1 VTLQLGRERS
11 PDWRWSALALALF
24 SATVLVLF
32 RGVLVAGPTDF
43 VVASSY
49 GHERSPETG
58 LLELPRP
65 DSIFHTDQRFVLW
78 LTARNARALWGG
90 PLGFF
95 DAGTCQPS
103 SESLVYGEPGLSLGI
118 VGMPAWLLTRDPVA
132 TFNLV
137 LFGLVVLA
145 AFGMYLLVRE
155 WTGVPLAG
163 IVAGLLYSFS
173 EVKLGDVVHV
183 NVYDNAWTVLALF
196 FVTRWALSG
205 RWRDAIGL
213 SVCVV
218 LQVGGSF
225 YTVMAALLIAIP
237 MLAWLMVRFDVR
249 QIDKRQLAMIVLA
262 LVAVALFVFPPYLSA
277 EAGEGHKAQLYQT
290 FRRLTYLLPGANGFW
305 GWLTILLA
313 ALAFLPRHRL
323 VLKAELGDPRW
334 ALVIGVLL
342 TMTFSLGA
350 LFGEG
355 NYVTGVDPEG
365 FVPYLLFSRFVPG
378 LDVVRGPGA
387 ILPGAHLL
395 VCVLAGIGA
404 ATLLSRVPRRWELFV
419 AIALVALAWVD
430 TLRPAVLGLTPRVR
444 YGEIRMSPEP
454 ADLELLLELGEQAE
468 LGPLLEV
475 PVVPKDLVR
484 GSQALVM
491 SAYHWRRTSACYNP
505 SRVSRE
511 LFELGR
517 RLPEPLALA
526 RAHELGFRDVVLHHA
541 RDNDL
546 LHRLKARYDEAAQ
559 TDGSER
565 ASSLAAPR
573 IVKRGGTP
581 NLTVYRI
588 EP

>member
-1 VTLQLGRERS
+1 VTLQLGREGS

-24 SATVLVLF
+24 TVTVLVLF

-49 GHERSPETG
+49 GQERDPETG
-58 LLELPRP
+58 RLGLPET
-65 DSIFHTDQRFVLW
+65 DSLFHTDHRFVLW

-90 PLGFF
+90 PQGFF

-163 IVAGLLYSFS
+163 IVAGLLYAFS

-196 FVTRWALSG
+196 FVTRWVLRS

-225 YTVMAALLIAIP
+225 YTVMAAVLIAIP
-237 MLAWLMVRFDVR
+237 MLAWLIVRFDVR
-249 QIDKRQLAMIVLA
+249 EIDKRQLALVVLS
-262 LVAVALFVFPPYLSA
+262 LVAVALFVFPPYLSL
-277 EAGEGHKAQLYQT
+277 EGGEGHRSQIFQT
-290 FRRLTYLLPGANGFW
+290 FRRLTYLLPGADGFW
-305 GWLTILLA
+305 GWLTIALA
-313 ALAFLPRHRL
+313 ALAFLPRRRL
-323 VLKAELGDPRW
+323 VLEAELGDPRW
-334 ALVIGVLL
+334 ALVLGVLL

-355 NYVTGVDPEG
+355 NYVTGIDPEG
-365 FVPYLLFSRFVPG
+365 FVPYLVASRFVPG

-404 ATLLSRVPRRWELFV
+404 ATLLSRVPRRWELAV
-419 AIALVALAWVD
+419 AIALVALACVD
-430 TLRPAVLGLTPRVR
+430 TLRPATLGLSPRVR
-444 YGEIRMSPEP
+444 YGEIRMSPDA
-454 ADLELLLELGEQAE
+454 ADLELLGELGQQDE
-468 LGPLLEV
+468 LGPLFEV

-491 SAYHWRRTSACYNP
+491 SAYHQRRTSACYNP
-505 SRVSRE
+505 SRVSPE

-517 RLPEPLALA
+517 RMPAPRALA
-526 RAHELGFRDVVLHHA
+526 RAYELGFRDLVLHHA
-541 RDNDL
+541 RDNTML
-546 LHRLKARYDEAAQ
+546 RHLQERYEEAAKAGGEQ
-559 TDGSER
+559 GAGAP
-565 ASSLAAPR
+565 ASPR
-573 IVKRGGTP
+573 IVRRGGTS